1 MSKNSSP
8 LGAIRTVCYV
18 VILVAVQLTTPC
30 RTYRLDERRLFLGW
44 PHARKPTPPRS
55 GPRVNVLSE
64 KCNCKEL
71 DKNYDVIVIG
81 GGHSGCEAS
90 HISAKMRAKTLII
103 TQCKDS
109 IGEMSCNPSIGGI
122 GKGILV
128 KEIDALGGLMGKVID
143 KSGIHFKILNVRKGL
158 AVRGHRAQADRD
170 LYNYH
175 MKEHMLGTK
184 NLHILESTVQSLL
197 IEKCGNGSPQSGR
210 RVYGVKNKC
219 ACEFYANSVVLT
231 TGTFLGGV
239 CHIGKDKYLGG
250 RIKRMSRGVLWKG
263 GTQSGE
269 KSPRGEDSNGVNPP
283 PSDGITYT
291 NHDNLEKHNGAIFDQ
306 LVESS
311 TQSISNQLR
320 ENQFEIK
327 RMKTGTPPRLHISSI
342 DFASLEREDSEK
354 ENPFYFSFL
363 NSNKVNRNKTL
374 PCYKTYTNERTH
386 DLVRTHLNELPDF
399 DCYDKLGN
407 GPRYC
412 PSIAKKVTKFAEK
425 NKHIIWLEPEGFHDV
440 LIYPNGLSSAFP
452 LNIQKEIVHS
462 IRGLENAKIVFPAYD
477 VEYYYVNP
485 KCLNYTLETKNI
497 KGLFLAG
504 QICGTTGYE
513 EAACQGIV
521 AGINAAIGAHSADEQ
536 TKEQFVLKRS
546 ESYIGVLIHD
556 LINKGITEP
565 YRMFTSRAEYRLYL
579 RPDNCDMRL
588 TPMAY
593 KLGIVSNERM
603 YILRQ
608 KYSSVNRLICLFKK
622 LQLSGSHEG
631 EKTPPTDTYG
641 KDAEHLFVKNSVEA
655 FQQDGKNNVHLE
667 FTSRKGSINT
677 LYTIFRSG
685 VEYPLHIL
693 LSKLQEV
700 HNWNEVKS
708 SFLPEQNN
716 LSIYMEKMQ
725 HCGLSLD
732 EYNDL
737 LLNCATLETAC
748 AEVKYSPYL
757 IKQIREVDKIR
768 DSFDLAIPSDVTYDR
783 LNFPYLSNE
792 EIEKLNKFR
801 PRTLHDANRIEGV
814 TMSAIY
820 YLYYYIKGDKNRVK
834 R

>member
-1 MSKNSSP
+1 M
-8 LGAIRTVCYV
+8 V
-18 VILVAVQLTTPC
+18 
-30 RTYRLDERRLFLGW
+30 
-44 PHARKPTPPRS
+44 
-55 GPRVNVLSE
+55 SE

-90 HISAKMRAKTLII
+90 HISAKLRAKTLLI

-143 KSGIHFKILNVRKGL
+143 KSGIHFKILNLRKGL

-175 MKEHMLGTK
+175 MKEHMHGTK
-184 NLHILESTVQSLL
+184 NLHILEGTVQSLL
-197 IEKCGNGSPQSGR
+197 IENCTNGSSVSGR
-210 RVYGVKNKC
+210 HVYGVKNKC
-219 ACEFYANSVVLT
+219 TCEFYSNSVVLT

-239 CHIGKDKYLGG
+239 CHIGKEKYHGG
-250 RIKRMSRGVLWKG
+250 RIKRISRGRQWEGVN
-263 GTQSGE
+263 
-269 KSPRGEDSNGVNPP
+269 SPRGEDSTGVKPPLHEASTDKWTPP
-283 PSDGITYT
+283 PSDGIAYT
-291 NHDNLEKHNGAIFDQ
+291 SYDKIEKHNSAIFDQ

-327 RMKTGTPPRLHISSI
+327 RMKTGTPPRLHIRSI
-342 DFASLEREDSEK
+342 DFTCLEREDSET

-386 DLVRTHLNELPDF
+386 ELVRTHLNELPDF

-412 PSIAKKVTKFAEK
+412 PSIAKKVTEFAEK

-452 LNIQKEIVHS
+452 INTQKEIVNS
-462 IRGLENAKIVFPAYD
+462 IRGLENAEIVFPAYD

-485 KCLNYTLETKNI
+485 KCLNYTLESKNI

-521 AGINAAIGAHSADEQ
+521 AGINAAIGARTIDAE
-536 TKEQFVLKRS
+536 TKEQFILKRS

-588 TPMAY
+588 TPMAH
-593 KLGIVSNERM
+593 KLGIVSDERM

-608 KYSSVNRLICLFKK
+608 KYASVNKLISLFKK
-622 LQLSGSHEG
+622 LQLSDAREG
-631 EKTPPTDTYG
+631 EKTPTPSDFSGT
-641 KDAEHLFVKNSVEA
+641 DAEHLFLKNSVEA
-655 FQQDGKNNVHLE
+655 FQPDGKNNVHLE
-667 FTSRKGSINT
+667 FTSRKGNINT

-693 LSKLQEV
+693 LTKIQQV
-700 HNWNEVKS
+700 HDWNELQS
-708 SFLPEQNN
+708 SLPPEQNN
-716 LSIYMEKMQ
+716 VAIYMDKMQ
-725 HCGLSLD
+725 HCGFSLD
-732 EYNDL
+732 QSDDF
-737 LLNCATLETAC
+737 LLNSATLETAC

-757 IKQIREVDKIR
+757 TKQIREMDKIR
-768 DSFDLAIPSDVTYDR
+768 DSFDLAIPPDVTYDR

-820 YLYYYIKGDKNRVK
+820 YLYYYIKGEKNRVK

>member
-1 MSKNSSP
+1 M
-8 LGAIRTVCYV
+8 
-18 VILVAVQLTTPC
+18 
-30 RTYRLDERRLFLGW
+30 
-44 PHARKPTPPRS
+44 
-55 GPRVNVLSE
+55 LSE

-90 HISAKMRAKTLII
+90 HISAKLRAKTLLI

-175 MKEHMLGTK
+175 MKEHMHHTK

-197 IEKCGNGSPQSGR
+197 IEKCRSGSPLSGR

-239 CHIGKDKYLGG
+239 CHIGKEKYHGG
-250 RIKRMSRGVLWKG
+250 RVKRISRRMQWEG
-263 GTQSGE
+263 GAQSGGSSPRGGNSLRGE
-269 KSPRGEDSNGVNPP
+269 NSPRGEDPTGVNPPHEGSTDKWAPP
-283 PSDGITYT
+283 PSDGIAHTS
-291 NHDNLEKHNGAIFDQ
+291 HENLEKLNSAIFDQ

-342 DFASLEREDSEK
+342 DFTSLEREDSET

-386 DLVRTHLNELPDF
+386 ELVRTHLNELPDF

-452 LNIQKEIVHS
+452 INTQKEIVNS
-462 IRGLENAKIVFPAYD
+462 IKGLENAKIVFPAYD

-485 KCLNYTLETKNI
+485 NCLNYTLETKNV

-513 EAACQGIV
+513 EAACQGII
-521 AGINAAIGAHSADEQ
+521 AGINAALAARTTDGD
-536 TKEQFVLKRS
+536 TKQQFILKRR

-588 TPMAY
+588 TPMAHN
-593 KLGIVSNERM
+593 LGIVSDERM

-608 KYSSVNRLICLFKK
+608 KYASVNRLICLFKK
-622 LQLSGSHEG
+622 LQLSGTREG
-631 EKTPPTDTYG
+631 EITSPPSDSSS
-641 KDAEHLFVKNSVEA
+641 KDGEYLFVKNSVEA
-655 FQQDGKNNVHLE
+655 FQPDGKKNIHLE
-667 FTSRKGSINT
+667 FTSRKGNINT

-693 LSKLQEV
+693 LSKLQEEV
-700 HNWNEVKS
+700 HNWNELQS
-708 SFLPEQNN
+708 SVLPEQNN
-716 LSIYMEKMQ
+716 LAIYMDKMQ

-732 EYNDL
+732 QSDDL

-757 IKQIREVDKIR
+757 TKQIREVDKIR
-768 DSFDLAIPSDVTYDR
+768 DSFDLAIPPDVTYDR

-820 YLYYYIKGDKNRVK
+820 YLYYYIKGEKNRVK